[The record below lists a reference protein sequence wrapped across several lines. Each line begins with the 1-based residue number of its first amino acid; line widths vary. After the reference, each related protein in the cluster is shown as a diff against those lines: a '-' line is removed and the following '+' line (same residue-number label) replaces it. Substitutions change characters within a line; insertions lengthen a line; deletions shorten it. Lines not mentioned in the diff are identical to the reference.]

1 MQNEFNVWALR
12 TNWLKIL
19 FSEDLGWIQVF
30 LKIFLSHTH
39 AFYSYNNVLRGI
51 SAPKCYVFQK
61 NDFSRFSINRTCCST
76 DRKCDKNFGYSL
88 PGSIGARSIEIDFW
102 SIKSNFWP
110 IKNQSESFLKKSFL
124 TCSSH
129 CSHFFKKLSLFSS
142 STDSLQVNF
151 CRFFPNFSQGFCLQV
166 PVRPFSCILGEI
178 FEPIDFWSFWFLS
191 WFLSKLITGFLFLG
205 VENMF
210 PMH

>member
-1 MQNEFNVWALR
+1 MILCVTLLWPSKIKSSLILMQNVFNVWALR

-76 DRKCDKNFGYSL
+76 DRKCDKNFGFYL
-88 PGSIGARSIEIDFW
+88 LGSIGARLVLDGW
-102 SIKSNFWP
+102 
-110 IKNQSESFLKKSFL
+110 
-124 TCSSH
+124 
-129 CSHFFKKLSLFSS
+129 
-142 STDSLQVNF
+142 
-151 CRFFPNFSQGFCLQV
+151 
-166 PVRPFSCILGEI
+166 
-178 FEPIDFWSFWFLS
+178 
-191 WFLSKLITGFLFLG
+191 KLIFDQSNLIFNRSKIGQ
-205 VENMF
+205 
-210 PMH
+210 